1 MLSSFRS
8 IRQILCTLSSLG
20 ETSTPRFAS
29 ILLGTASLMIYM
41 NAYNAPETTTPS
53 SASANTSMFSNPL
66 PCILSQSLATRFRI
80 TYPFAWGLTSLR
92 CLLTNV
98 GHSCSVALTRR
109 FHFDGRLLLFSK
121 VSLTRTMPTVA
132 HLLGTI
138 FGEYYFIIFNIF
150 QSISLVLLVIIVII
164 EVAKF
169 FADWKERH

>member
-1 MLSSFRS
+1 MH
-8 IRQILCTLSSLG
+8 Q
-20 ETSTPRFAS
+20 
-29 ILLGTASLMIYM
+29 
-41 NAYNAPETTTPS
+41 TTTPS

-98 GHSCSVALTRR
+98 GHSRSVALTRR

-132 HLLGTI
+132 HLVGTI
-138 FGEYYFIIFNIF
+138 FGEYYSIIFNIF

-169 FADWKERH
+169 FADWKERHLGKGVSCIELFNLDVLYSGGA